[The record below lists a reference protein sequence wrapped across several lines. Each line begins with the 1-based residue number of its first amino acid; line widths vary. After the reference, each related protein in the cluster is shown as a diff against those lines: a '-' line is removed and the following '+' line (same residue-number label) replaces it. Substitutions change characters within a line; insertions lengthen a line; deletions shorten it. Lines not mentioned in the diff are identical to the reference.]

1 MPNLQPHLAAIRKGG
16 AMSRKIFVACICFL
30 LPSAFRS
37 SAQSTS
43 AVVVGVIRDATGGA
57 VPAADVTIRNV
68 DTNISRQTVS
78 DERGE
83 FTLTNLAPGHYE
95 LTARKTGFHLLRET
109 GIELQVNQ
117 TARLDLT
124 LQIGALAESVV
135 VSADPPLL
143 NTENQAKGDVIVTQE
158 ILEMPLNG
166 RDVFDL
172 AFLVPGVVEKAD
184 SDYGGPAVNGA
195 RSDGTNFLMGGFS
208 MRDPRYGQN
217 QASPNLDAIQEFKME
232 TSGYSAEY
240 GRLSGGVMSM
250 VLKSGTNR
258 LHGTLFEFVRNDL
271 FDARNFFADDKPKL
285 RRNQFGA
292 VVDGPVW
299 IPNAYNGRNRTFFM
313 FSWESFRQSVGNIRL
328 SRVPTPLERTG
339 DFSQTRDVSGNIVLL
354 KDPLAGGTCTAAQ
367 KGGCF
372 PGNRI
377 PASRISPIAAK
388 IVPYWP
394 LPNHPA
400 DINNY
405 LTNVA
410 TSSPWNS
417 FISKF
422 DHRLSQKHTLSF
434 QLFERRSN
442 NAIPFDVSDLG
453 VPGSQG
459 HTAQTQ
465 LGLTLTSVFTP
476 ALINEFRGGFT
487 RVHGITSLN
496 DGGRNYAEEFGISGV
511 NTEQALW
518 GFPLFNVRDL
528 AVLGDRSDR
537 PFDSL
542 INLYEWNDTATWV
555 KGPHQVKFGGMALRT
570 QSYHPYVNNNRGT
583 FNFLGFWTTQPFGD
597 FLLGSP
603 DSASRSTTVPR
614 NYILSTDYGLFVE
627 DNWKATPRLTFN
639 IGVRYD
645 LSLRPTD
652 KYGRYANF
660 VPEVGKI
667 VIASDQTVP
676 NLAALVSSVGIATGI
691 GLASDYGIP
700 PSLVENNYKN
710 FSPRFGFAWRPLG
723 GNRSV
728 VRGGYGIFY
737 GQSMQDPI
745 TNDLANI
752 FPFAVNQS
760 ISRGANPNI
769 VTLAN
774 PFANAKGSSVK
785 FDGYELHP
793 GPQYM
798 QSWNLTTERELS
810 HFAALEIGYTGS
822 KGTHLTRKFDLN
834 QPFYDPALRLPGGS
848 FPRPYPQ
855 VANTITYYRVG
866 SNSNYNAGTV
876 SLRRRL
882 SGGFFYRLNY
892 TYGKSI
898 DDASNYGNGQGQA
911 QDARNLSLERGRSNF
926 DRGHAATMD
935 YSWQIPWRGRSG
947 VSKLL
952 RGWQLAGTG
961 RAMTGAP
968 FTPMTSNVNLNQG
981 GALRPNRIAKG
992 TLPDPSPSAWFDISA
1007 FPVVPV
1013 GDYHLGSSGRDILD
1027 ASGMVTLNAS
1037 LIKNAQIGEF
1047 GRLQFRWEVFN
1058 MLNHTNFS
1066 QPVVN
1071 VNALNGGT
1079 ITAAAAAR
1087 SMQFG
1092 LRYQF

>member
-1 MPNLQPHLAAIRKGG
+1 MLRRTALVAAL
-16 AMSRKIFVACICFL
+16 CFL
-30 LPSAFRS
+30 LLDAFCAN
-37 SAQSTS
+37 AQSTS
-43 AVVVGVIRDATGGA
+43 AAVVGVVRDASGGA
-57 VPAADVTIRNV
+57 VPAAEIKIRNV
-68 DTNISRQTVS
+68 DTNISRQTAS
-78 DERGE
+78 DERGG
-83 FTLTNLAPGHYE
+83 FTITNLAPGQYE
-95 LTARKTGFHLLRET
+95 LTAGKTGFHLQRET
-109 GIELQVNQ
+109 GIELQVSQ
-117 TARLDLT
+117 TARMELT
-124 LQIGALAESVV
+124 LQVGALAESVEV
-135 VSADPPLL
+135 RADLPLL

-172 AFLVPGVVEKAD
+172 AFLVPGVIEKAD
-184 SDYGGPAVNGA
+184 SDFGGPAVNGA
-195 RSDGTNFLMGGFS
+195 RSDSSNFLMGGFT

-232 TSGYSAEY
+232 TSGYSAEH

-250 VLKSGTNR
+250 VLKGGTNR

-271 FDARNFFADDKPKL
+271 FDARNFFADSKPKL

-292 VVDGPVW
+292 VADGPVW
-299 IPNAYNGRNRTFFM
+299 IPKIYDGRNRTFFM
-313 FSWESFRQSVGNIRL
+313 FSWESFRQSIGDIRL
-328 SRVPTPLERTG
+328 SRVPTVLERTG
-339 DFSQTRDVSGNIVLL
+339 DFSQTRDVGGKIVML
-354 KDPLAGGTCTAAQ
+354 KDPLATGVCNAQ
-367 KGGCF
+367 QQGGCF
-372 PGNRI
+372 PENRI
-377 PASRISPIAAK
+377 PASRISPISAK

-394 LPNHPA
+394 LPNRPA
-400 DINNY
+400 EVNNY
-405 LTNVA
+405 LANVA

-422 DHRLSQKHTLSF
+422 DHRLSEKDTLSF
-434 QLFERRSN
+434 QLFERRN
-442 NAIPFDVSDLG
+442 TNAIPFDVSDLG
-453 VPGSQG
+453 VPGTMG

-465 LGLTLTSVFTP
+465 LGLTLTRIFTP
-476 ALINEFRGGFT
+476 TLINEFRGGFT
-487 RVHGITSLN
+487 RVHGNQKLN
-496 DGGRNYAEEFGISGV
+496 DGGRNFAAEFGIAGV
-511 NTEQALW
+511 DTEPALW

-528 AVLGDRSDR
+528 AALGDRSDR

-542 INLYEWNDTATWV
+542 INLYQWSDTVTWV
-555 KGPHQVKFGGMALRT
+555 KGPHQLKFGGMALRT
-570 QSYHPYVNNNRGT
+570 QSFHPYVNNNRGT
-583 FNFLGFWTTQPFGD
+583 FNFLGFWSTQPFGD

-603 DSASRSTTVPR
+603 DSASRATTVPR
-614 NYILSTDYGLFVE
+614 NYILSTDYGVFVE
-627 DNWKATPRLTFN
+627 DNWKATSNLTFN
-639 IGVRYD
+639 IGLRYD
-645 LSLRPTD
+645 LTLRPTD

-667 VIASDQTVP
+667 VIASDRTVP

-700 PSLVENNYKN
+700 PSLIYNNYKN

-752 FPFAVNQS
+752 FPFAINQNV
-760 ISRGANPNI
+760 SRGANPALL
-769 VTLAN
+769 TLAN
-774 PFANAKGSSVK
+774 PFANARGASVK
-785 FDGYELHP
+785 FDGYELRP

-798 QSWNLTTERELS
+798 QSWNLTAERELGR
-810 HFAALEIGYTGS
+810 FAALEIGYTGS
-822 KGTHLTRKFDLN
+822 KGTHLPRKYDLN
-834 QPFYDPALRLPGGS
+834 QPFYDLALRPPGGS

-855 VANTITYYRVG
+855 VANTITFYRDG
-866 SNSNYNAGTV
+866 SNSTYNAGTV
-876 SLRRRL
+876 TLRRRL
-882 SGGFFYRLNY
+882 SRGFFYRINY
-892 TYGKSI
+892 TYSKSI

-935 YSWQIPWRGRSG
+935 YSWQIPWRRRTG

-961 RAMTGAP
+961 RALTGAP

-981 GALRPNRIAKG
+981 GAIRPNRIAKG

-1007 FPVVPV
+1007 FPTVPI
-1013 GDYHLGSSGRDILD
+1013 GDYRLGSSGRDILD
-1027 ASGMVTLNAS
+1027 AHGLVTLNAS
-1037 LIKNAQIGEF
+1037 LINNTQLGEF
-1047 GRLQFRWEVFN
+1047 GKLQFRWEVFN
-1058 MLNHTNFS
+1058 LLNHANLS

-1079 ITAAAAAR
+1079 ITRAGAAR